1 MAGIKILTSEIIK
14 VASDI
19 KKSEGRLSNNISVF
33 SNVENDINDAWKSRY
48 TADYIACLEA
58 DKKELARICDGLE
71 KIANEL
77 NEIAFAVEES
87 ERNLRNLFNNQSGQS
102 GGGSGGGGGGS
113 W

>member
-1 MAGIKILTSEIIK
+1 MAGIKILTPEILKI
-14 VASDI
+14 ASDI

-58 DKKELARICDGLE
+58 DKKELVRICDGLE

-77 NEIAFAVEES
+77 NGIAFAVEES
-87 ERNLRNLFNNQSGQS
+87 ERNLHDLFNKQGGQS
-102 GGGSGGGGGGS
+102 GGSGGGGGGS